1 MRKCLLLFLLLSLTL
16 QALAAQEFIDSY
28 SFLKDLPLFSQFMEE
43 AKNSGNFEKAKQLQ
57 NEILLHP
64 VASLSQT
71 EQTVLEI
78 KTATVLAR
86 MCTELEVKELSF
98 AKELLDNAEAKADSL
113 PKDSLFAYCSFADI
127 YGTWYLVSSFNLAK
141 GLASSKQIDKAYK
154 TYPAEVSVILLKANS
169 LLFAPSFSQKEVKN
183 ALSMFLLLLD
193 QTQETLA
200 PWDLASLYSGIGI
213 ACYKL
218 GDTTNAEGYLKA
230 AKAIYAFDKT
240 LDGYLKNLE

>member
-1 MRKCLLLFLLLSLTL
+1 MRKSLLLFLLLSLTL
-16 QALAAQEFIDSY
+16 QAVTAQEFIDSY

-43 AKNSGNFEKAKQLQ
+43 AKNSGDFEKAKQAR

-64 VASLSQT
+64 AVTLTQI

-86 MCTELEVKELSF
+86 MSTEIEVKELSF
-98 AKELLDNAEAKADSL
+98 AKELLNDAEAKADSL

-127 YGTWYLVSSFNLAK
+127 YGTWYLVSSLNLSK
-141 GLASSKQIDKAYK
+141 GLASSKQIGKAYK
-154 TYPAEVSVILLKANS
+154 AYPEEVAVILLKANS
-169 LLFAPSFSQKEVKN
+169 MLFAPSFSQKEVKN
-183 ALSMFLLLLD
+183 ALSMFLLLLK
-193 QTQETLA
+193 QTQKTLA

-230 AKAIYAFDKT
+230 AKAIYAFDNT
-240 LDGYLKNLE
+240 LDDYLKKLE